1 MKKYIVR
8 ALVPAAGVIL
18 LVNMFLGGWVE
29 PDPHRRIE
37 RALASGNNAV
47 AKQEYRRLIEDDFY
61 NVAYHR
67 GYIRSNLRQPAR
79 TGRHLRFDPAQE
91 QIVDHCVDR
100 RGWQQ
105 RGHMRIVSR
114 PGRGGR

>member
-37 RALASGNNAV
+37 RALASGFDHHLVKPANID
-47 AKQEYRRLIEDDFY
+47 R
-61 NVAYHR
+61 
-67 GYIRSNLRQPAR
+67 LRQLLAD
-79 TGRHLRFDPAQE
+79 LK
-91 QIVDHCVDR
+91 
-100 RGWQQ
+100 
-105 RGHMRIVSR
+105 
-114 PGRGGR
+114 